1 VPTPPVT
8 VLADAGPAIGLG
20 HLSRAG
26 AVAAAL
32 RVRGHEVA
40 TVVIGDE
47 GVEHDGIAW
56 APLGGGAPLGDGPQ
70 TYGEPLPGSPLA
82 AASPP
87 SDAPQLVLER
97 LPGDGPLL
105 VDSYRVDLTAL
116 AVARPVATFW
126 DGAGEPPRGAR
137 LAIALSGPDGPRLA
151 CLRPM
156 FWGTVARPIAPQARR
171 IVVATGGGAAGGV
184 AELAATVAAATPG
197 VAVAAVLGPYAD
209 EALPA
214 GVEAIR
220 TPPRMVD
227 VLQDA
232 DLVVTAAGQ
241 TMLETLC
248 AGTPCVATAV
258 VDNQRAQLDLL
269 AGAGGVH
276 AAELAE
282 IGAAVAALLADAPAR
297 ARLATTGRQL
307 IDGFGALR
315 VAGLIAEL

>member
-8 VLADAGPAIGLG
+8 VLADAGPTIGLG

-40 TVVIGDE
+40 TVVIADE
-47 GVEHDGIAW
+47 GVTHDGIDW
-56 APLGGGAPLGDGPQ
+56 TPLGGG
-70 TYGEPLPGSPLA
+70 T
-82 AASPP
+82 PP
-87 SDAPQLVLER
+87 SDGPPSDNGILSSGAT

-105 VDSYRVDLTAL
+105 VDSYRVDVAAL
-116 AVARPVATFW
+116 GATRPVATFW
-126 DGAGEPPRGAR
+126 DGVGDPPRGAQ
-137 LAIALSGPDGPRLA
+137 LAIALRGPDGPRLA

-156 FWGTVARPIAPQARR
+156 FWGTVARPIAPEVAR

-184 AELAATVAAATPG
+184 AELAATALAAAPG
-197 VAVAAVLGPYAD
+197 AEVAAVLGPYTD

-214 GVEAIR
+214 GVETIR

-232 DLVVTAAGQ
+232 DLVVAAAGQ

-248 AGTPCVATAV
+248 AGTPCGATAV
-258 VDNQRAQLDLL
+258 GATQRAQRDLL
-269 AGAGGVH
+269 AGAGAVR
-276 AAELAE
+276 AAKPAE
-282 IGAAVAALLADAPAR
+282 IAKAIAALVADAPAR
-297 ARLATTGRQL
+297 EQLATTGREL
-307 IDGFGALR
+307 VDGFGALR
-315 VAGLIAEL
+315 VAALIAQL

>member
-1 VPTPPVT
+1 MPTPPVT

-32 RVRGHEVA
+32 RVRGHEIT
-40 TVVIGDE
+40 TVVVGDE
-47 GVEHDGIAW
+47 DVTHDGIDW
-56 APLGGGAPLGDGPQ
+56 APLGGGVP
-70 TYGEPLPGSPLA
+70 
-82 AASPP
+82 
-87 SDAPQLVLER
+87 
-97 LPGDGPLL
+97 PGDGPLL
-105 VDSYRVDLTAL
+105 VDSYRVDIAAL
-116 AVARPVATFW
+116 VAARAVATFW
-126 DGAGEPPRGAR
+126 DGVGEPPHGAR
-137 LAIALSGPDGPRLA
+137 LAIALRGPDGPRLA

-156 FWGTVARPIAPQARR
+156 FWGTVVRPVAPEVAR

-184 AELAATVAAATPG
+184 AELAATVLAAAPG
-197 VAVAAVLGPYAD
+197 ADVAAVLGPYAN

-227 VLQDA
+227 VLQGA

-258 VDNQRAQLDLL
+258 VDNQRAQLDVL
-269 AGAGGVH
+269 ARAGGVR
-276 AAELAE
+276 AAEPAE
-282 IGAAVAALLADAPAR
+282 IGEVVAALVADANAR
-297 ARLATTGRQL
+297 AQLAAAGRAL
-307 IDGFGALR
+307 VDGFGALR
-315 VAGLIAEL
+315 VAARIAQL

>member
-8 VLADAGPAIGLG
+8 VLADAGPSIGLG

-47 GVEHDGIAW
+47 GATHDGIEW
-56 APLGGGAPLGDGPQ
+56 APLSGGTPPGA
-70 TYGEPLPGSPLA
+70 
-82 AASPP
+82 
-87 SDAPQLVLER
+87 
-97 LPGDGPLL
+97 GPLL
-105 VDSYRVDLTAL
+105 IDSYRVDVAAL
-116 AVARPVATFW
+116 GATRPIATFW
-126 DGAGEPPRGAR
+126 DGVGDPPRGAR
-137 LAIALSGPDGPRLA
+137 LAIALRGPDGPRLA

-156 FWGTVARPIAPQARR
+156 FWGTVARVGGPEVRR

-184 AELAATVAAATPG
+184 AELAATVVAAAPG
-197 VAVAAVLGPYAD
+197 VEVAAVLGPYAD

-227 VLQDA
+227 VLQSA

-269 AGAGGVH
+269 TRAGGVR
-276 AAELAE
+276 AAQPTE
-282 IGAAVAALLADAPAR
+282 IGKAVTALVADAPAR
-297 ARLATTGRQL
+297 TQLAATGREL
-307 IDGFGALR
+307 VDGFGALR
-315 VAGLIAEL
+315 VAARIAQL